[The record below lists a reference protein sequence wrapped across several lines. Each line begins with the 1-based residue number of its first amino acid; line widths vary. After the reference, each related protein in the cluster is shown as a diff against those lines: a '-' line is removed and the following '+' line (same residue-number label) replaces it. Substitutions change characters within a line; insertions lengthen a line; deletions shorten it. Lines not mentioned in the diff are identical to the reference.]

1 MKHALLA
8 LALAFAMLAVATPE
22 ASAWF
27 CRAESSWG
35 SWGWGRSAS
44 LRNARSRAL
53 WECARRTPRNRVCYI
68 VYCRR

>member
-1 MKHALLA
+1 MKRMLLA
-8 LALAFAMLAVATPE
+8 LALAVATLALATPE

-35 SWGWGRSAS
+35 SWGWGRSPS
-44 LRNARSRAL
+44 LRAARNRAL
-53 WECARRTPRNRVCYI
+53 WECARRTPRTRVCYI